1 MSISN
6 SNSKNKSSSN
16 DVFKVPIY
24 YNEQTM
30 ALDKHIIKDLELIET
45 MDPSACEPLLYYAY
59 KPSSKL
65 GKQAVEQLS
74 QQYTTDTKFLEETQC
89 LLQSYVTVPSLSLN
103 EKDSIIALWDEIKL
117 DTGFKEKYQ
126 YIDWSMWE
134 YLNKSDYFLQ
144 LMSMYNLASP
154 VISLCVPFII
164 LIIPFFVIQVKGL
177 KISIGEYMDVL
188 KQIAANHAIGKL
200 FTKFHSVKLDEKIYI
215 LLSAAFYLF
224 SIYQNILT
232 CVRFHQNMTKIHSY
246 LQEVANY
253 IQQTETIASHV
264 LSYTSKLS
272 TYKEFNRITQE
283 KVAVLSTFKKQL
295 DMITPYCLSY
305 KKIGGLG
312 HVLKQFY
319 DLYQEPSYHE
329 AFLYSFGF
337 HGYVETI
344 DGLAQNIREKHIHA
358 AKIAPNQ
365 AYDKKQT
372 NKKQNNK
379 KQNNKK
385 QKKIHTQLKDAYY
398 PALIH
403 KTPTK
408 NSILLKKHITIT
420 GPNASGKTTIL
431 KTALIN
437 LIITQQVGCGFYK
450 SATITPYKHFHC
462 YLNIPDTSGRDSLF
476 QAEARRCKEI
486 LDCIQENDIKE
497 KHFCVFDELYSG
509 TNPEEAV
516 SSAYAFMKYLI
527 QYKQV
532 DCMLTTHFLQVC
544 EKLEGNNTIQNC
556 HMDTISAKDDFTYT
570 YMLKKGISRVRG
582 GVRVLLDMNYPKEII
597 EDSMKRM

>member
-6 SNSKNKSSSN
+6 
-16 DVFKVPIY
+16 DIFKVPIY
-24 YNEQTM
+24 YNEQTT

-45 MDPSACEPLLYYAY
+45 MDPSACEPLLHYAY

-65 GKQAVEQLS
+65 GKQVVEQLS
-74 QQYTTDTKFLEETQC
+74 QQYTTDSKFLEETQSF
-89 LLQSYVTVPSLSLN
+89 LQKYVAVPSLSLK
-103 EKDSIIALWDEIKL
+103 EKDSIIGLWDEIKQ

-164 LIIPFFVIQVKGL
+164 LIIPFFVIQIKGL
-177 KISIGEYMDVL
+177 KISIGEYIDVL

-215 LLSAAFYLF
+215 LLSAAFYMF

-232 CVRFHQNMTKIHSY
+232 CVRFHQNMTKIHAY
-246 LQEVANY
+246 LSEVSNY
-253 IQQTETIASHV
+253 IQQTETISEYL

-272 TYKEFNRITQE
+272 TYKEFNRAMQE
-283 KVAVLSTFKKQL
+283 KVAVLSAFKKQL
-295 DMITPYCLSY
+295 DIITPYCLSY
-305 KKIGGLG
+305 KKVGGLG

-319 DLYQEPSYHE
+319 DLYQDPTYHE

-337 HGYVETI
+337 HGYIEAI
-344 DGLAQNIREKHIHA
+344 DGLTQNIQKKHIHM
-358 AKIAPNQ
+358 AKIVSIEHHS
-365 AYDKKQT
+365 K
-372 NKKQNNK
+372 NK
-379 KQNNKK
+379 NNKK
-385 QKKIHTQLKDAYY
+385 QKKRHTQLKDVYY
-398 PALIH
+398 PALID
-403 KTPTK
+403 KNPIK
-408 NSILLKKHITIT
+408 NSFLLKKHMTIT

-437 LIITQQVGCGFYK
+437 LIMTQQVGCGFYK

-486 LDCIQENDIKE
+486 LDCIQENDLKE
-497 KHFCVFDELYSG
+497 RHFCVFDELYSG

-544 EKLEGNNTIQNC
+544 EKLEEHNSVQNC
-556 HMDTISAKDDFTYT
+556 HMDTINVKDDFTYT

-582 GVRVLLDMNYPKEII
+582 GVRVLLDMDYPKQII
-597 EDSMKRM
+597 EDSLKRT